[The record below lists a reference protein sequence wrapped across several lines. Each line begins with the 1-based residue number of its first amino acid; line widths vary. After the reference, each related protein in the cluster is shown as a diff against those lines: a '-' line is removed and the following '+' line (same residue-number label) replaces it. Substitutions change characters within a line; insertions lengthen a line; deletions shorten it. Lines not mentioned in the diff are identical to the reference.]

1 MNKLKEQANYV
12 IYLYN
17 NSPLEKSEI
26 SKTINEWKNS
36 FDPGKIRQT
45 IIGNI
50 KNLYITFVETDK
62 SYYELVISFLEDYKE
77 EKQFQQKLG
86 IAYFRLG
93 Q

>member
-50 KNLYITFVETDK
+50 KNL
-62 SYYELVISFLEDYKE
+62 
-77 EKQFQQKLG
+77 
-86 IAYFRLG
+86 
-93 Q
+93 